1 MEEIKDINETTAT
14 DRSNEG
20 GKASAEKRSKG
31 SSIWVKTVA
40 FIGMLLCSVVIPIC
54 ALGAIYCYTEGYY
67 VNSFRRVLKDALHE
81 QALDDEQVFIMSYV
95 NGHTRQAENDLKYG
109 NVAYAEIREY
119 DELNRCAGEICWSY
133 GDSSVIDNSYYDY
146 KDTIVFFG
154 VRKYDCRLVLGYDLE
169 RDDAYRNVFLIT
181 RFVYSLR
188 YLVYFIAFSASVGW
202 IFLIV
207 FLIRS
212 AGYRKNSDKPQPCF
226 ESKIPFE
233 ISLGAVVFLA
243 VIVAYITGVAADDG
257 HPTVVSIATLLLG
270 AVIEEIILVLSL
282 ICLAI
287 RIKTGYIWRTMIL
300 RYIVNGIRWIFSHM
314 SVLWQTLVFC
324 LGTGFLF
331 FMSKWFSNR
340 YFVRRHYI
348 AGWVIFFVAAIAAFV
363 FVMYVA
369 YSYNKMYKMTED
381 IANGK
386 LPEEVNTKYM
396 LPVFKKHAE
405 NILKISRGVV
415 ISNEKRFASEKT
427 QAALITN
434 VSHDIKTPL
443 TSIINYADLIA
454 KEESDNEKINEY
466 AEVLERQSTRLKRLL
481 EDLIEVSKAQSGSL
495 EVNLEPCMVSNFLTQ
510 SAGEYEERLEKK
522 NLTVITKNTESNAMI
537 MADPRRMWR
546 VFDNLLGNIC
556 KYSLEG
562 TRVYLTLEEDAEKCR
577 IIFKN
582 TSESELDM
590 SPDELMKRFVR
601 GDVSREGDGGNGL
614 GLSIAS
620 NLVTLQKGTMD
631 ISIDGDL
638 FKVTLE
644 FGKIRGIE
652 DGNQTETGN

>member
-1 MEEIKDINETTAT
+1 MEEIKDISETTAT
-14 DRSNEG
+14 DRLNEE
-20 GKASAEKRSKG
+20 GKALAKKGSKG
-31 SSIWVKTVA
+31 VSIWVKTIA

-81 QALDDEQVFIMSYV
+81 QALDDEQIFIMNYV

-119 DELNRCAGEICWSY
+119 DEMNRCAGEISWSY

-146 KDTIVFFG
+146 KDTTVFWG
-154 VRKYDCRLVLGYDLE
+154 LKYDCRLVLGYDLE

-188 YLVYFIAFSASVGW
+188 YLVYFIAFIASVGW
-202 IFLIV
+202 ILLIV

-233 ISLGAVVFLA
+233 ISLGAVIVL
-243 VIVAYITGVAADDG
+243 VVTVAYINYVAADEG
-257 HPTVVSIATLLLG
+257 MSIVSIATLSFC
-270 AVIEEIILVLSL
+270 AVIEEIILVLAL

-287 RIKTGYIWRTMIL
+287 RIKTGYIWKTMIL
-300 RYIVNGIRWIFSHM
+300 RYIVNGIRWIFSHI

-331 FMSKWFSNR
+331 FMSKRFTNR
-340 YFVRRHYI
+340 YFVSRYYI
-348 AGWVIFFVAAIAAFV
+348 AGWVIFFMAAIAASV

-405 NILKISRGVV
+405 NILKTSRGVV

-466 AEVLERQSTRLKRLL
+466 AEVLGRQSTRLKRLL

-638 FKVTLE
+638 FKVMLE
-644 FGKIRGIE
+644 FGKIRGTE
-652 DGNQTETGN
+652 DGNRKETGI

>member
-1 MEEIKDINETTAT
+1 MEENTVIQNEKIKT
-14 DRSNEG
+14 
-20 GKASAEKRSKG
+20 KKKG
-31 SSIWVKTVA
+31 ANIWVKTGA
-40 FIGMLLCSVVIPIC
+40 FIAGLLLSLVIPVCAIIAVYAVDHDYYTQSFQDILREAMHQQIC
-54 ALGAIYCYTEGYY
+54 EDEVKLAERYMNGDESAMEAIA
-67 VNSFRRVLKDALHE
+67 K
-81 QALDDEQVFIMSYV
+81 Q
-95 NGHTRQAENDLKYG
+95 G
-109 NVAYAEIREY
+109 NIIYAELREHY
-119 DELNRCAGEICWSY
+119 SRNGKDSEILWNWGDEKVTDTSLYSY
-133 GDSSVIDNSYYDY
+133 TDTITYYGKDY
-146 KDTIVFFG
+146 K
-154 VRKYDCRLVLGYDLE
+154 CRIALGYDLSNE
-169 RDDAYRNVFLIT
+169 DAYRNIFLQANM
-181 RFVYSLR
+181 VYSLR
-188 YLVYFIAFSASVGW
+188 YSVYFIALFAFIACVFLL
-202 IFLIV
+202 IFLLV
-207 FLIRS
+207 T
-212 AGYRKNSDKPQPCF
+212 AGYNGKNDEPKPCF

-233 ISLGAVVFLA
+233 ISILVTGLILMALVGGTYFAVSEISDIIA
-243 VIVAYITGVAADDG
+243 MVAIIAA
-257 HPTVVSIATLLLG
+257 PLLFETVV
-270 AVIEEIILVLSL
+270 VLWL

-287 RIKTGYIWRTMIL
+287 RIKTGYVWRTMVL
-300 RYIVNGIRWIFSHM
+300 RYIIKGIRWLFAHIP
-314 SVLWQTLVFC
+314 VIWQALVFC

-331 FMSKWFSNR
+331 FMSKRFSNR
-340 YFVRRHYI
+340 YFLSNYYI
-348 AGWVIFFVAAIAAFV
+348 AGWIIFFVAGIAAFV
-363 FVMYVA
+363 FIMYLA

-381 IANGK
+381 LANGTI
-386 LPEEVNTKYM
+386 PEDVNTKYM
-396 LPVFKKHAE
+396 IPVFKKHAA
-405 NILKISRGVV
+405 NIHTISEGVV

-443 TSIINYADLIA
+443 TSIINYADLIV
-454 KEESDNEKINEY
+454 KEDCSNERINEY
-466 AEVLERQSTRLKRLL
+466 AEVLGRQSKRLKRLL
-481 EDLIEVSKAQSGSL
+481 EDLIEVSKAQSGAL
-495 EVNLEPCMVSNFLTQ
+495 EINLEPCLAATFLTQ

-644 FGKIRGIE
+644 FGKIRGTE
-652 DGNQTETGN
+652 DGNQTKTGN